1 MMVQK
6 LESELG
12 RGEMSR
18 KIVDRFKSA
27 ANDGFKQICC
37 NNKENENT
45 WIRNLAKKILPA
57 VIQGASAFFTYNS
70 HPKRSILTGIAV
82 VSRLIGGL
90 FDNDKNI
97 NQQTSDFAQME
108 LPLLLISKSS
118 SVDLPNQKEK
128 TGGDG
133 CLDEP
138 PPPYTEKP
146 KSGTSSGARESQ
158 ASSTKNEMCSDP
170 CDQF

>member
-1 MMVQK
+1 MVQK

-27 ANDGFKQICC
+27 ANDDFKRICC

-45 WIRNLAKKILPA
+45 WIRNLAKSVIPA
-57 VIQGASAFFTYNS
+57 VIQGASAFFTNIS
-70 HPKRSILTGIAV
+70 HPKRSILAGIAG

-90 FDNDKNI
+90 FDNDENI
-97 NQQTSDFAQME
+97 SQQTSDFAQRKF
-108 LPLLLISKSS
+108 PWHPISKSS
-118 SVDLPNQKEK
+118 SVDLPKQKEK
-128 TGGDG
+128 TGGDDW
-133 CLDEP
+133 LDEA

-158 ASSTKNEMCSDP
+158 ASSTKNEMYSDP
-170 CDQF
+170 CD